1 MKFLTYIRSHVV
13 LSSAIGIIAL
23 VIMIIAGRVTSRN
36 QSLVPNTSNTK
47 KVSLVEVASFKN
59 NKSVISADGIVESVS
74 QAELKS
80 QTSAPVSQVLVQVG
94 DDVYAGQ
101 TLVVLQNADTRAQ
114 LDQARA
120 GLKLAQGQ
128 FAGSGVSL
136 ESAKTTAIETLN
148 SSYSTADQIV
158 NVDIDQFLF
167 KSVGNNPKL
176 SSFISDA
183 KLSSSLQ
190 DFNLGFKN
198 RQTDWKSSIDK
209 LNAASSES
217 DILSVVNKSQKN
229 FQDISVFLDQ
239 VSKAITEASAYTQ
252 NTNLATTLSSWQS
265 IVNADRSIANS
276 TSKNLIAAGSALSN
290 ANIGYGS
297 VANAQILSA
306 EAIVKNLEV
315 QLAKTVFVSPI
326 SGKVASLPF
335 RSGELVQ
342 PGQIVAT
349 VVGGGGLQIKA
360 FASGDDINRIKVG
373 AKANIQGGAVGTVV
387 NVAPSINQTNKKV
400 EVKIKV
406 DDALSQN
413 LVVGNNVTATIESSD
428 KLEGDATQSPSVYL
442 LPIQNVKI
450 IPGDAYVFTVDSES
464 KLTKNSVVIGKISG
478 GFIEIVSGLTDD
490 MKIATPVYEL
500 EIGEEVKVQ

>member
-13 LSSAIGIIAL
+13 LSSALGIIAI
-23 VIMIIAGRVTSRN
+23 VIMIIAGRVASRN
-36 QSLVPNTSNTK
+36 QSVAPNTSNIK
-47 KVSLVEVASFKN
+47 KVSLVDVASFRD
-59 NKSVISADGIVESVS
+59 NKSIVSADGIVESVS

-80 QTSAPVSQVLVQVG
+80 QISAPVSQVLVQVG

-101 TLVVLQNADTRAQ
+101 TLVTLQNADTRAQ

-136 ESAKTTAIETLN
+136 DSAKTTAIETLN

-167 KSVGNNPKL
+167 KSSGSNPKL
-176 SSFISDA
+176 TSFISDA
-183 KLSSSLQ
+183 KLNSSLQ
-190 DFNLGFKN
+190 DFYLGFKN
-198 RQTDWKSSIDK
+198 RQTDWKASIDA
-209 LNAASSES
+209 LNANSKES
-217 DILSVVNKSQKN
+217 DILAAVNKSQKN
-229 FQDISVFLDQ
+229 FQDISTFLDQ
-239 VSKAITEASAYTQ
+239 ISKAISEANAYTQ
-252 NTNLATTLSSWQS
+252 NTSLATTLSVWQS
-265 IVNADRSIANS
+265 TVNADRTIANNA
-276 TSKNLIAAGSALSN
+276 SKGLIAAGSALSN

-297 VANAQILSA
+297 VANAQILAA

-326 SGKVASLPF
+326 NGKVASLPF
-335 RSGELVQ
+335 RSGELAQ
-342 PGQIVAT
+342 PGQVIAT
-349 VVGGGGLQIKA
+349 VVGGGGLQVKA

-373 AKANIQGGAVGTVV
+373 ARANIQGVLGTVV

-406 DDALSQN
+406 DDVGSQS
-413 LVVGNNVTATIESSD
+413 LVVGNNVTVTIESGAQDNSS
-428 KLEGDATQSPSVYL
+428 GSQNPNAYL

-450 IPGDAYVFTVDSES
+450 VPGDAYVFTVDSES
-464 KLTKNSVVIGKISG
+464 KLVKTSVMIGKISG
-478 GFIEIVSGLTDD
+478 GFIEIVSGLSDD
-490 MKIATPVYEL
+490 MKIAAPVYEL
-500 EIGEEVKVQ
+500 EVGEEVRVQ